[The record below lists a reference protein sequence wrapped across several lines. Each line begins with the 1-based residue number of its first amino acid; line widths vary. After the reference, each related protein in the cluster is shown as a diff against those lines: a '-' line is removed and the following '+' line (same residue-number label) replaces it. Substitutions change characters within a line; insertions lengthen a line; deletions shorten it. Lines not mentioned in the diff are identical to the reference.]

1 MLAVAVVAIV
11 ADQVTKRAIE
21 QQMVLEQSHQVFP
34 GLAITRVRNDGI
46 AFGILPG
53 RIGVV
58 SILTV
63 VAVAW
68 MLVHFARSGSRHVL
82 FPVALGL
89 LVGGSLSNLIDRVA
103 HGHVTDFIDVSHWP
117 TFNLAD
123 TFIVIGVALLVFGLW
138 RLDREAPAGPET
150 M

>member
-1 MLAVAVVAIV
+1 MLARSASS
-11 ADQVTKRAIE
+11 
-21 QQMVLEQSHQVFP
+21 L
-34 GLAITRVRNDGI
+34 GI
-46 AFGILPG
+46 
-53 RIGVV
+53 V

-63 VAVAW
+63 IAVAW

-123 TFIVIGVALLVFGLW
+123 TFIVIGVALDISRFTPSGMAEF
-138 RLDREAPAGPET
+138 REVSSSQGTRAIISEIIQR
-150 M
+150 